1 MTNIFPIL
9 SVILDNFQ
17 WKIWI
22 ANGPPGK
29 GTGGHTDGQTNPV
42 SRTGHALV
50 RGQIGGKER
59 SIMEHI
65 YWKERKM
72 SNKHRRSVCYG
83 RDTHPGSNRDF
94 WPLRTDG
101 LSDRQE
107 DGQTNPIIEMQ
118 GGLSESLWLLTNSS
132 GEKYWRI
139 RVWKTK
145 IQYSVNSCFVAIL
158 HISHPIFNSNAA
170 PFNFRFLL
178 FLNFHQ
184 KVHTE

>member
-1 MTNIFPIL
+1 MDLYNMTNIFPIL
-9 SVILDNFQ
+9 LVILDNFQ

-83 RDTHPGSNRDF
+83 RDTHPGSNCDF
-94 WPLRTDG
+94 GPLRTVFHG
-101 LSDRQE
+101 RT
-107 DGQTNPIIEMQ
+107 DGQTEGWTDKPYYRDARRSLRIIVATNKFVWGKILKNLCIEDKDPIQHE
-118 GGLSESLWLLTNSS
+118 
-132 GEKYWRI
+132 
-139 RVWKTK
+139 
-145 IQYSVNSCFVAIL
+145 
-158 HISHPIFNSNAA
+158 
-170 PFNFRFLL
+170 LL
-178 FLNFHQ
+178 FRKYFAYFIPYL
-184 KVHTE
+184 